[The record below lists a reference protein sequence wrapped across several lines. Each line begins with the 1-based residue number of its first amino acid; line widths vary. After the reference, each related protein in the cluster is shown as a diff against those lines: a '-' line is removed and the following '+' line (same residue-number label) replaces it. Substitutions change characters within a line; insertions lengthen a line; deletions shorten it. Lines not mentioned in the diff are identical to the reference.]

1 MLPET
6 VWTGRSS
13 RRLYTHWSCYYV
25 MLEAHFLNGDPSVG
39 RARKNCV
46 CVVRQGEVQKT
57 KIRARK
63 RTIETVFWADRRGTK
78 QEPPMQTNSSPTH
91 DRSGANRQTNV
102 IPVQESSKRRFGYS
116 SRNKNKSKEESDR
129 LS

>member
-1 MLPET
+1 
-6 VWTGRSS
+6 
-13 RRLYTHWSCYYV
+13 

-46 CVVRQGEVQKT
+46 CVVRQG
-57 KIRARK
+57 
-63 RTIETVFWADRRGTK
+63 GTK